1 MRKLAIVLLVLAA
14 CSGSGPT
21 DPNGG
26 PGTRQA
32 QISGTVR
39 DYGSSAG
46 ISGAKVRLGATETT
60 TDAQG
65 HYALTVQG
73 NLYNVTVNDAQLG
86 QVSARS
92 SRNEVDLLVNGGTCR
107 TWYGTIVDAST
118 GSPVAGAQISL
129 AGVQAQSSAAGTYR
143 IDLGCDIN
151 NGSGTGFMTIKRTG
165 YKDATLAYRYENLAP
180 PQRHDVE
187 LTRN

>member
-1 MRKLAIVLLVLAA
+1 MKKFAILLVVLAA

-39 DYGSSAG
+39 DFGSSAG
-46 ISGAKVRLGATETT
+46 VPNVKVRLGTTETIT
-60 TDAQG
+60 GAQG
-65 HYALTVQG
+65 HYAMTVPG
-73 NLYNVTVNDAQLG
+73 NLYSVTVNDVQLG

-118 GSPVAGAQISL
+118 GSPIAGADISF
-129 AGVQAQSSAAGTYR
+129 AGVNAQSLAAGTYR
-143 IDLGCDIN
+143 IDLGCDVDHA
-151 NGSGTGFMTIKRTG
+151 GGTGFMTIKRSG
-165 YKDATLAYRYENLAP
+165 YKDASLAFRYENLAP

-187 LTRN
+187 MTR